1 MHPVHK
7 LPKNRSPIETEN
19 MEHLEREY
27 PSHAMVGVG
36 VLVRQDN
43 RVLLTQ
49 RRYEPDTGLWTLPGG
64 LVELGE
70 GIMEA
75 AKRETKEETG
85 LDIEIERLLGVVD
98 KIVHDEYGRIR
109 YHYALIDFLAYPV
122 GGEFRMCSTELSAAQ
137 WISLDEIDRYPL
149 PRELK
154 SFIDEFVV

>member
-1 MHPVHK
+1 MGGGQEE
-7 LPKNRSPIETEN
+7 LRTGEY
-19 MEHLEREY
+19 LERKY
-27 PSHAMVGVG
+27 PSYAMVGVG
-36 VLVRQDN
+36 VLIKQDN

-70 GIMEA
+70 GIREA

-98 KIVHDEYGRIR
+98 KIVQDEDGRIR

-122 GGEFRMCSTELSAAQ
+122 GGELKICSSELLAAQ

-149 PRELK
+149 PRELR
-154 SFIDEFVV
+154 SFIEEFVI